1 VFNIFSSKGFGSDF
15 LKVVVGRKIIRRRR
29 VGELTGWW
37 ECA

>member
-1 VFNIFSSKGFGSDF
+1 VFSIFPSKGFGSDF
-15 LKVVVGRKIIRRRR
+15 FKIVVGRRIIRRMR